1 MKYNYII
8 FDLDGTLLNTLDDL
22 RDSTNFALRRF
33 GFPERTTDEVRR
45 FVGNGVA
52 RLIHLAVPE
61 GTDEKTEADCLAVF
75 KAHYKD
81 NMTNKTAPYP
91 GIIELLKKLRAL
103 GVKIAVVSNKF
114 EPAVVELCEDY
125 FGGLVDAA
133 VGQTEDRQKKPAPDG
148 VLYAMKLL
156 GADPAR
162 TVYSGDS
169 DVDVLTARNSN
180 LPCIGV
186 SWGFRERRVLE
197 DGGLYCRPRG
207 GYIEYYGITA
217 FVGGETM
224 SESIYEFL
232 WYVNNIM
239 LALLQGGFLWYN
251 LTPKFNKHLVF
262 LITTVP
268 FVFLVVSQ
276 KFVTFV
282 APSFLV
288 LLPLA
293 YYFICAAVLYK
304 DKFRTKAFVSIA
316 IFALESSFSAVV
328 ASMLNLFGI
337 GSNDPEANLV
347 LTPFLLVYTVIFLVF
362 TYFRKRKLEGGAIKP
377 TSMLAF
383 IIFPLS
389 QMLLL
394 DTCMIL
400 LNHFDWAGENS
411 PLSLFKDRDR
421 TTIIIFAV
429 VAIFSIAADVILF
442 YVMNRSSQNE
452 KLREELKMQEYQN
465 SVNLEYYKNVEKSSV
480 EARKIRHD
488 LANMVQTACE
498 IMENGTDSDKESA
511 KKMFAQLKAEVSDIK
526 IERFCQNTLV
536 NAIASNKAAEC
547 RKNDIDF
554 DFDLRVP
561 ETLDI
566 EEIDI
571 CKAYVNIFDNAI
583 NAAKAIDG
591 KRYVKIK
598 SFTDESDRMLYITGE
613 NNVAPDY
620 EDKKKSRTGEHG
632 YGLRILRDT
641 AEKYGG
647 RLVTDDKGDT
657 FTVVMTM
664 RAAADSPK
672 N

>member
-1 MKYNYII
+1 
-8 FDLDGTLLNTLDDL
+8 
-22 RDSTNFALRRF
+22 
-33 GFPERTTDEVRR
+33 
-45 FVGNGVA
+45 
-52 RLIHLAVPE
+52 
-61 GTDEKTEADCLAVF
+61 
-75 KAHYKD
+75 
-81 NMTNKTAPYP
+81 
-91 GIIELLKKLRAL
+91 
-103 GVKIAVVSNKF
+103 
-114 EPAVVELCEDY
+114 
-125 FGGLVDAA
+125 
-133 VGQTEDRQKKPAPDG
+133 
-148 VLYAMKLL
+148 
-156 GADPAR
+156 
-162 TVYSGDS
+162 
-169 DVDVLTARNSN
+169 
-180 LPCIGV
+180 
-186 SWGFRERRVLE
+186 
-197 DGGLYCRPRG
+197 
-207 GYIEYYGITA
+207 
-217 FVGGETM
+217 M

-268 FVFLVVSQ
+268 FVFFVVSQ

-293 YYFICAAVLYK
+293 YYFVCAIALYK
-304 DKFRTKAFVSIA
+304 EKFRTKAFVAIT
-316 IFALESSFSAVV
+316 IFALESCTTALLVPI
-328 ASMLNLFGI
+328 LNALGI
-337 GSNDPEANLV
+337 GSNTPEANLI
-347 LTPFLLVYTVIFLVF
+347 LTPFLLVYTIIFIAF
-362 TYFRKRKLEGGAIKP
+362 TYFRKRKLEGGSIRPA
-377 TSMLAF
+377 SMLAF
-383 IIFPLS
+383 IIFPLN

-394 DTCMIL
+394 DTCLIL
-400 LNHFDWAGENS
+400 LNHFNWATENN

-421 TTIIIFAV
+421 TMLMIFAI
-429 VAIFSIAADVILF
+429 VAVFSIAADVILF

-452 KLREELKMQEYQN
+452 KLREALKMQEYQN
-465 SVNLEYYKNVEKSSV
+465 SVNLEYYKNVEQNSI

-536 NAIASNKAAEC
+536 NAIASN
-547 RKNDIDF
+547 
-554 DFDLRVP
+554 
-561 ETLDI
+561 
-566 EEIDI
+566 
-571 CKAYVNIFDNAI
+571 
-583 NAAKAIDG
+583 AAKAIDG

-598 SFTDESDRMLYITGE
+598 SFTDESDGMLYITGE

-664 RAAADSPK
+664 RAAAGSSK

>member
-1 MKYNYII
+1 
-8 FDLDGTLLNTLDDL
+8 
-22 RDSTNFALRRF
+22 
-33 GFPERTTDEVRR
+33 
-45 FVGNGVA
+45 
-52 RLIHLAVPE
+52 
-61 GTDEKTEADCLAVF
+61 
-75 KAHYKD
+75 
-81 NMTNKTAPYP
+81 
-91 GIIELLKKLRAL
+91 
-103 GVKIAVVSNKF
+103 
-114 EPAVVELCEDY
+114 
-125 FGGLVDAA
+125 
-133 VGQTEDRQKKPAPDG
+133 
-148 VLYAMKLL
+148 
-156 GADPAR
+156 
-162 TVYSGDS
+162 
-169 DVDVLTARNSN
+169 
-180 LPCIGV
+180 
-186 SWGFRERRVLE
+186 
-197 DGGLYCRPRG
+197 
-207 GYIEYYGITA
+207 
-217 FVGGETM
+217 M

-452 KLREELKMQEYQN
+452 KLREALKMQEYQN
-465 SVNLEYYKNVEKSSV
+465 KYYKNVEQNSV
-480 EARKIRHD
+480 ETRKIRHD
-488 LANMVQTACE
+488 LANMVQTAYE
-498 IMENGTDSDKESA
+498 IMENGTDGDKEAA
-511 KKMFAQLKAEVSDIK
+511 KRMFAQLKTEVSDIK
-526 IERFCQNTLV
+526 IERFCENPLV

-547 RKNDIDF
+547 RKNNIEF

-561 ETLDI
+561 ETVGI
-566 EEIDI
+566 EEVDI

>member
-22 RDSTNFALRRF
+22 RDSTNYALRRF

-91 GIIELLKKLRAL
+91 GIIELLKKLRER

-114 EPAVVELCEDY
+114 EPAVIGLCENY
-125 FGGLVDAA
+125 FKSLIDAA

-156 GADPAR
+156 GANPAE

-169 DVDVLTARNSN
+169 EVDVVTARNSG

-186 SWGFRERRVLE
+186 SWGFRDRKVLV
-197 DGGLYCRPRG
+197 DGGAS
-207 GYIEYYGITA
+207 YIADSAEDI
-217 FVGGETM
+217 
-224 SESIYEFL
+224 L
-232 WYVNNIM
+232 NI
-239 LALLQGGFLWYN
+239 
-251 LTPKFNKHLVF
+251 
-262 LITTVP
+262 
-268 FVFLVVSQ
+268 
-276 KFVTFV
+276 
-282 APSFLV
+282 
-288 LLPLA
+288 A

-316 IFALESSFSAVV
+316 IFALESSFTAVV

-452 KLREELKMQEYQN
+452 KLREALKMQEYQN
-465 SVNLEYYKNVEKSSV
+465 SVNLEYYKNVEQNSV

-511 KKMFAQLKAEVSDIK
+511 KKMLSQLKAEVADIK

-547 RKNDIDF
+547 RKNEIDF

-591 KRYVKIK
+591 KRYVKIN
-598 SFTDESDRMLYITGE
+598 SFTDESDGMLYITGE

-664 RAAADSPK
+664 RAAAGSPK

>member
-1 MKYNYII
+1 
-8 FDLDGTLLNTLDDL
+8 
-22 RDSTNFALRRF
+22 
-33 GFPERTTDEVRR
+33 
-45 FVGNGVA
+45 
-52 RLIHLAVPE
+52 
-61 GTDEKTEADCLAVF
+61 
-75 KAHYKD
+75 
-81 NMTNKTAPYP
+81 
-91 GIIELLKKLRAL
+91 
-103 GVKIAVVSNKF
+103 
-114 EPAVVELCEDY
+114 
-125 FGGLVDAA
+125 
-133 VGQTEDRQKKPAPDG
+133 
-148 VLYAMKLL
+148 
-156 GADPAR
+156 
-162 TVYSGDS
+162 
-169 DVDVLTARNSN
+169 
-180 LPCIGV
+180 
-186 SWGFRERRVLE
+186 
-197 DGGLYCRPRG
+197 
-207 GYIEYYGITA
+207 
-217 FVGGETM
+217 M

-268 FVFLVVSQ
+268 FVFFVVSQ
-276 KFVTFV
+276 KFVDFV

-293 YYFICAAVLYK
+293 YYFVCAAVLYK
-304 DKFRTKAFVSIA
+304 EKFRTKAFVAIT
-316 IFALESSFSAVV
+316 IFALESCTTALLVPI
-328 ASMLNLFGI
+328 LNALGI
-337 GSNDPEANLV
+337 GSNTPEANLI
-347 LTPFLLVYTVIFLVF
+347 LTPFLLVYTIIFIAF
-362 TYFRKRKLEGGAIKP
+362 TYFRKRKLEGGSIRPA
-377 TSMLAF
+377 SMLAF

-394 DTCMIL
+394 DTCLIL
-400 LNHFDWAGENS
+400 LNHFDWATENN

-421 TTIIIFAV
+421 TMLMIFAI
-429 VAIFSIAADVILF
+429 VAVFSIAADVILF

-465 SVNLEYYKNVEKSSV
+465 SVNLDYYKNVEKNSV

-488 LANMVQTACE
+488 LANMVQTAYE

-511 KKMFAQLKAEVSDIK
+511 KKMFAQLKTEVSDIK

-547 RKNDIDF
+547 RKNEINF

-561 ETLDI
+561 EDLGI
-566 EEIDI
+566 EEVDI

-598 SFTDESDRMLYITGE
+598 SFTSEDDGMLYISGE
-613 NNVAPDY
+613 NDIAPDY
-620 EDKKKSRTGEHG
+620 EEKKKARTGEHG
-632 YGLRILRDT
+632 YGLKILRDT

-664 RAAADSPK
+664 RTAADSPK